1 MRPLGSKPAGR
12 LAGRGASKLDARA
25 YWETSVFISESF
37 FEEIRLA
44 NLFSHQNLNGIFLLA
59 LRVLFV
65 YVYLLTFS
73 LVYFIRCF
81 KYFYCILFGLSH
93 L

>member
-1 MRPLGSKPAGR
+1 MRPLGSETAGR

-25 YWETSVFISESF
+25 YWETSVFISESLLCF

-44 NLFSHQNLNGIFLLA
+44 NLFSHQNLNGILLLA

-65 YVYLLTFS
+65 YVYLLAFS
-73 LVYFIRCF
+73 LLSLRCVSYLDF
-81 KYFYCILFGLSH
+81 LCLL
-93 L
+93 